1 MLNLGEA
8 ADQTF
13 ATASTWKVLVYD
25 KFCQASGQRNDISMR
40 QTKGYCSVPFE
51 PNFHEG
57 PTVVVRIFARDQ
69 TGI

>member
-25 KFCQASGQRNDISMR
+25 KFCQAILRPQKVATVNSGS
-40 QTKGYCSVPFE
+40 QTL
-51 PNFHEG
+51 N
-57 PTVVVRIFARDQ
+57 
-69 TGI
+69 